1 MSEKSDNPGLVECNT
16 SHSLG
21 DNNIQLLGLDIHNPV
36 FLIAAGVVVSSVA
49 LTLAMPEAAGEVFG
63 AARNWAITQL
73 DWLFAASVNIYL
85 LFCIAIAL
93 LPVGG
98 IRIGGAD
105 AVPEYRTA
113 SWIAMMF
120 AAGVGIG
127 MMFFGVLEPVTHA
140 LNPPLGM
147 EGLGFEER
155 KMLGVAGSIF
165 HWGLHAW
172 GIYAV
177 AGLAMAIFAFNYG
190 LPLTVR
196 SVFYP
201 LFGER
206 VWGWPG
212 HIIDVLAVFAT
223 LCGLATSLGVGA
235 KQTAAGLNYLFTVP
249 NDATT
254 QVAVIGVI
262 TFVALVSVILGMNRG
277 VKRLSEFNCILVVLL
292 VGFVL
297 LAGPTLS
304 ILGKIL
310 DSAVEYLRYL
320 PSFSNWVGR
329 EDYAFIHD
337 WSTVYWAWWIAWSP
351 FVGMFIARVS
361 KGRTVREFILAAL
374 LVPTLVNVVWFGAFG
389 NSALIDLAPG
399 VETAVTQA
407 VIAEDADVRAQVL
420 FKFLEGLPIA
430 TISSVVALLLIII
443 FFVTS
448 LDSGSLVVDSITAG
462 GKTNAPLM
470 QRIFWCTFLGL
481 VAIALLLGG
490 GEDGLG
496 GLQAAVLATGFPFI
510 IVLLAMMVCLY
521 IGLRRIRKDSG
532 K

>member
-1 MSEKSDNPGLVECNT
+1 MECDT
-16 SHSLG
+16 SHALG
-21 DNNIQLLGLDIHNPV
+21 DDNIQFCGLDIHNPV
-36 FLIAAGVVVSSVA
+36 FLIAAGVVILSVA
-49 LTLAMPEAAGEVFG
+49 LTLSMPEAAGQVFG
-63 AARNWAITQL
+63 ATRDWAVKQL

-93 LPVGG
+93 LPIGG

-105 AVPEYRTA
+105 AAPEYSTV
-113 SWIAMMF
+113 SWVAMMF

-127 MMFFGVLEPVTHA
+127 MMFFGVLEPVTHT

-147 EGLGFEER
+147 EAALGFEER
-155 KMLGVAGSIF
+155 KQLGVAGSIF

-201 LFGER
+201 IFGER

-223 LCGLATSLGVGA
+223 LCGLATSLGFGA
-235 KQTAAGLNYLFTVP
+235 QQTAAGLNYLFGLP
-249 NDATT
+249 NEDAT

-262 TFVALVSVILGMNRG
+262 TTVALISVLLGMNRG
-277 VKRLSEFNCILVVLL
+277 VKRLSLINCILVGLL

-297 LAGPTLS
+297 LAGPTWN
-304 ILGKIL
+304 ILAKIFH
-310 DSAVEYLRYL
+310 STVEYFRYL
-320 PSFSNWVGR
+320 PQFSNWVGR
-329 EDYAFIHD
+329 DDTAFIQD

-351 FVGMFIARVS
+351 FVGMFIARIS
-361 KGRTVREFILAAL
+361 KGRTVREFMLAAL
-374 LVPTLVNVVWFGAFG
+374 LAPTIVNIVWFGALG
-389 NSALIDLAPG
+389 SSALIGLQPG
-399 VETAVTQA
+399 EETPVTQA
-407 VIAEDADVRAQVL
+407 VVADERARVL
-420 FKFLEGLPIA
+420 FLFLEGLPIA
-430 TISSVVALLLIII
+430 AISSLGALILIII

-462 GKTNAPLM
+462 GKTNAPLA
-470 QRIFWCTFLGL
+470 QRVFWCTFLGL
-481 VAIALLLGG
+481 ISIALLLGG
-490 GEDGLG
+490 GLDA
-496 GLQAAVLATGFPFI
+496 LQAAVLAAGFPFI
-510 IVLLAMMVCLY
+510 IVLLAMMTCLY
-521 IGLRRIRKDSG
+521 IGLRRIRKEAS
-532 K
+532 